1 VTPVV
6 ASSLSNVA
14 SNLVLIQYYGM
25 FGAAVATL
33 MSDIIW
39 RALFAYHVIRAIGI
53 DPTPFGVFARTHCH
67 PCELRRPFVG

>member
-39 RALFAYHVIRAIGI
+39 RALFRAIGI
-53 DPTPFGVFARTHCH
+53 DLPHSASSRARALPPANCAD
-67 PCELRRPFVG
+67 RS